1 MGAYSATKDPSGSS
15 NLNLQ
20 DVSDQLQRVGGG
32 KDDDWHGWQP
42 ADVKPLVC
50 RQVIESSH
58 PYAPSTDTFQTIHFP
73 GAKKISL
80 YFDQL
85 SATESIYDYVVI
97 YKDESCTEHWGKRKK
112 YTGSSGS
119 TDWPGAG
126 GRPPLV
132 IPADSFHLHFHS
144 DASQQDWGFR
154 VEAVAPVNMELATAL
169 HMDIQDEKHERD
181 GASATADD
189 DGLRLGLY
197 SCQRALAE
205 CLNDLDRARAYLKEH
220 AGELL
225 EEEREKQK
233 KRHWKRP
240 SRQESSWRR
249 IHGCRCEWITR
260 VVPGSSWGCE
270 D

>member
-1 MGAYSATKDPSGSS
+1 MHRALGKAQKIHRQFRLDRLA
-15 NLNLQ
+15 
-20 DVSDQLQRVGGG
+20 GG
-32 KDDDWHGWQP
+32 P
-42 ADVKPLVC
+42 
-50 RQVIESSH
+50 
-58 PYAPSTDTFQTIHFP
+58 
-73 GAKKISL
+73 
-80 YFDQL
+80 
-85 SATESIYDYVVI
+85 
-97 YKDESCTEHWGKRKK
+97 
-112 YTGSSGS
+112 
-119 TDWPGAG
+119 G

-181 GASATADD
+181 GASAADD

-225 EEEREKQK
+225 EEERGRQK
-233 KRHWKRP
+233 KRQHWKRP
-240 SRQESSWRR
+240 SRQERLLETHPWVSLRVDHEGCSR
-249 IHGCRCEWITR
+249 IQLG
-260 VVPGSSWGCE
+260 V
-270 D
+270 